1 MPLIK
6 SGKAEAVGKNIKK
19 EMASGKSK
27 AQSVA
32 IALATERKYAK
43 GNRKNKLE
51 EAYGKYIEEKAWAAC
66 TRIFIKNGL
75 GLKLAQVSGWRKL
88 AKKADQPPKTL
99 KNRQKPPKNPADKW
113 FLTLWRI
120 CNV

>member
-43 GNRKNKLE
+43 GNRKAKLE
-51 EAYGKYIEEKAWAAC
+51 DAYAKYIEEKA
-66 TRIFIKNGL
+66 
-75 GLKLAQVSGWRKL
+75 
-88 AKKADQPPKTL
+88 
-99 KNRQKPPKNPADKW
+99 
-113 FLTLWRI
+113 
-120 CNV
+120 